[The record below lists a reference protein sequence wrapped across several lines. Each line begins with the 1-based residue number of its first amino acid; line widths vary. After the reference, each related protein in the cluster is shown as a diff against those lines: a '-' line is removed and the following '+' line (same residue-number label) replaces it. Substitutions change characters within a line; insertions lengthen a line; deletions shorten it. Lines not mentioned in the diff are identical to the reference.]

1 MSDKNLDRKGRW
13 RNRVVAFRVSDE
25 EAELLNRLVD
35 ISGLT
40 KQEYLIKKTTDRR
53 VVVKGSI
60 RVFGALKVQL
70 TFVYEE
76 LKRLTEVTPD
86 NDDLIE
92 LLKVITLILLK
103 IEENQN
109 LKEQQ
114 SLESFERKMAKKKKY
129 KNSSMGNRKLK
140 SFRNEGE
147 KKDV

>member
-1 MSDKNLDRKGRW
+1 MSDKKLDRKGRW

-60 RVFGALKVQL
+60 RVFEALKVQL

-76 LKRLTEVTPD
+76 LKRLKEITPD

-92 LLKVITLILLK
+92 LLKVISLILFK

-114 SLESFERKMAKKKKY
+114 NLESFERNMAEKKRL

-140 SFRNEGE
+140 SFREEGE
-147 KKDV
+147 N

>member
-1 MSDKNLDRKGRW
+1 MSDRKLDSKGRW
-13 RNRVVAFRVSDE
+13 RSRVVAFRVSDE

-40 KQEYLIKKTTDRR
+40 KQDYLIKKTTDRK

-60 RVFGALKVQL
+60 RVFGALKAQL

-76 LKRLTEVTPD
+76 LME
-86 NDDLIE
+86 LI
-92 LLKVITLILLK
+92 KVISMILLK
-103 IEENQN
+103 IEENEN

-114 SLESFERKMAKKKKY
+114 RVENFEKKMAEQKRL

-140 SFRNEGE
+140 SFKDEGE
-147 KKDV
+147 RTNV

>member
-1 MSDKNLDRKGRW
+1 MSDRKLDSKGRW
-13 RNRVVAFRVSDE
+13 RSRVVAFRVSDE

-40 KQEYLIKKTTDRR
+40 KQDYLIKKTTDRK

-60 RVFGALKVQL
+60 RVFGALKAQL

-76 LKRLTEVTPD
+76 LKRLDKVTPK
-86 NDDLIE
+86 NDELMELI
-92 LLKVITLILLK
+92 KVISMILLK
-103 IEENQN
+103 IEENEN

-114 SLESFERKMAKKKKY
+114 RVEKKMAEQKRL

-140 SFRNEGE
+140 SFKDEGE
-147 KKDV
+147 RTNV